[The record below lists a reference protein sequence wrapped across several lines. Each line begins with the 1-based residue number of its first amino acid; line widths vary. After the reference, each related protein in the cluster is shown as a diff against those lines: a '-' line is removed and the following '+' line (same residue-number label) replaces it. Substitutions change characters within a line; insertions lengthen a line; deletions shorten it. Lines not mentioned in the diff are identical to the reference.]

1 MLKTAAFEKYTA
13 YSKSSTSETSEKT
26 NLIDESRKFG
36 NLMKSEHSINRPIL
50 VNFNRNKKHFET
62 IKGSIFNYGI
72 KTFYIVLNK
81 IRFQHGVN
89 GQSQVNANQDVCL
102 VIMGD

>member
-13 YSKSSTSETSEKT
+13 YSKSTTSETSEKT

-50 VNFNRNKKHFET
+50 VNFKIQNFKELH
-62 IKGSIFNYGI
+62 
-72 KTFYIVLNK
+72 FYIVLNK

>member
-1 MLKTAAFEKYTA
+1 MYAFTQFSSKSNRFHSYFKWCRSGVCVLKTAAFEKYTA

-50 VNFNRNKKHFET
+50 VNFDKNKK
-62 IKGSIFNYGI
+62 
-72 KTFYIVLNK
+72 TF
-81 IRFQHGVN
+81 
-89 GQSQVNANQDVCL
+89 
-102 VIMGD
+102 